1 MGIEEFDIRV
11 EDHKRVLSD
20 GNSNRR
26 IAPMKTL
33 VVIATVLFG
42 ALTILSA
49 VAVPHQAAEAC
60 SPACM
65 NCCR

>member
-1 MGIEEFDIRV
+1 
-11 EDHKRVLSD
+11 
-20 GNSNRR
+20 
-26 IAPMKTL
+26 MKTL